1 MSKKIIQPQWK
12 VWNTEATDAD
22 RGHVVVRHVV
32 INHDGVVSTTHYHGV
47 IERMQDKIVAYLP
60 EEIDGYY
67 TTDDDGDSVWI
78 EERINPMV
86 LWDIGDL
93 TIGNKCVGISAKKHK
108 VDVNVDGMQ
117 YRIYN
122 GTKHTTTHHGEEA
135 TELWDYLP
143 WSEIATEHMCGRCV
157 SQNIG
162 IYTNADHVEAY
173 AEAKRSIGAIATIHM
188 VLGYKVTDHAMTPL
202 EPMEQCHYCGE
213 MQQEPIH
220 MFTGIYTEGTHYAN
234 E

>member
-1 MSKKIIQPQWK
+1 
-12 VWNTEATDAD
+12 
-22 RGHVVVRHVV
+22 
-32 INHDGVVSTTHYHGV
+32 
-47 IERMQDKIVAYLP
+47 MQDKIVAYLP
-60 EEIDGYY
+60 EEEERYY
-67 TTDDDGDSVWI
+67 TTDEDGDNVLI
-78 EERINPMV
+78 VDTINPMV

-93 TIGNKCVGISAKKHK
+93 TIGNKCVGISAKKHV
-108 VDVNVDGMQ
+108 VDVKVDGMQ
-117 YRIYN
+117 YRVYN
-122 GTKHTTTHHGEEA
+122 GTKHTTFHHGEEA

-143 WSEIATEHMCGRCV
+143 WSEIATEHICGRCV

-173 AEAKRSIGAIATIHM
+173 AEAKRSIGAIATICM

-213 MQQEPIH
+213 HQGKPTH